1 MTKAMTKAQ
10 KFLNDK
16 KESLHNIEVAID
28 SLQDELIELEKS
40 KVTGEGEFDTKA
52 VKQNK
57 KIAQEITTTKEV
69 LETAKQR
76 KADLIKG
83 QSLDTYK
90 QARNHVLEYKKEKQ
104 DEHKADN
111 LEIIDAINMI
121 REKVA
126 YLKQKDTEYYNE
138 IKGFV
143 DDIKPFLDSENR
155 VTPNSNNTPHPDML
169 QNILD
174 SSMNSR
180 PHQSVLHGVNERP
193 FLIEGLIKQPT
204 IAHKSEE
211 VEKARFS

>member
-1 MTKAMTKAQ
+1 MTKAITKAQ

-76 KADLIKG
+76 KRELVKEN
-83 QSLDTYK
+83 SLDTYN
-90 QARNHVLEYKKEKQ
+90 QAKNHILEYKKEKQ

-111 LEIIDAINMI
+111 LEIIEAINMI

-138 IKGFV
+138 IRAFV
-143 DDIKPFLDSENR
+143 DEVKPFLDSENK
-155 VTPNSNNTPHPDML
+155 VTSRSNNTPHPDVLQNVLDTSMNTRPH
-169 QNILD
+169 QNIL
-174 SSMNSR
+174 N
-180 PHQSVLHGVNERP
+180 GVNERP
-193 FLIEGLIKQPT
+193 FGINGLISFPT
-204 IAHKSEE
+204 GHASEE
-211 VEKARFS
+211 QEKARFQ